1 MKHVLRLFLTTA
13 DGAMMISAEAKSNSW
28 QYQEVSRVK

>member
-13 DGAMMISAEAKSNSW
+13 DGAMMISAEASSTSW
-28 QYQEVSRVK
+28 RYQEVYRFK